1 MSLWAAGG
9 VRERREHRHAA
20 TEQPARSST
29 NKPTGP
35 AQAVLGL
42 QRSAG
47 LAEAVLGLQR
57 SAGNRAI
64 SQAVAVQRTPL
75 KDLSQ
80 QTEVDSYSGDLVR
93 FWKTHPTAPLG
104 DLLNLAEGEVT
115 LLLDENGIPATKIT
129 SGTPRTALANAE
141 LQPEEWQIVLN
152 LKALPKSVRTLADL
166 KLADLTALAT
176 TLYHEARHAEQR
188 FLAARELAQTA
199 GGKINADKLAAQMAI
214 PSWVAKEA
222 IAAARVK
229 LPAGLARQAHSWRGF
244 MGSDGR
250 FMNYKAWND
259 AVRDKLSPYALDA
272 GDALTLLEKMDA
284 PEVRYWVVV
293 EMMRDTSSRWY
304 VQPFRD
310 LDTRAQAVEDEIL
323 AHRDLSPD
331 DAAVLRSFSDTS
343 STLRA
348 AVELQKSK
356 LLELEALRTGA
367 NWDRPAKPDWVRL
380 PADVKATLNDK
391 AQGAGL
397 TVHIAFHEAW
407 SKAFDAYKAYFTEAD
422 AFATEAKVKG
432 TITRLS
438 TP

>member
-1 MSLWAAGG
+1 MSLWAGG
-9 VRERREHRHAA
+9 VRERRGHRHAA

-29 NKPTGP
+29 NKATGP
-35 AQAVLGL
+35 AEAVLGL
-42 QRSAG
+42 RRSAG

-64 SQAVAVQRTPL
+64 SQAVAVQRAPV

-93 FWKTHPTAPLG
+93 FWKTHPTAALG
-104 DLLNLAEGEVT
+104 DLLNLAEVEVT
-115 LLLDENGIPATKIT
+115 LLLDENGVPATKIT

-152 LKALPKSVRTLADL
+152 QKALPKSVRTLADL

-199 GGKINADKLAAQMAI
+199 GGKINADRLAAQMAI

-229 LPAGLARQAHSWRGF
+229 LPAGLARQARSWRGF

-259 AVRDKLSPYALDA
+259 AVRDKL
-272 GDALTLLEKMDA
+272 A
-284 PEVRYWVVV
+284 PTPL
-293 EMMRDTSSRWY
+293 MRVTRSHFWRRWTHPKCATGSSWR
-304 VQPFRD
+304 
-310 LDTRAQAVEDEIL
+310 
-323 AHRDLSPD
+323 
-331 DAAVLRSFSDTS
+331 
-343 STLRA
+343 
-348 AVELQKSK
+348 
-356 LLELEALRTGA
+356 
-367 NWDRPAKPDWVRL
+367 
-380 PADVKATLNDK
+380 
-391 AQGAGL
+391 
-397 TVHIAFHEAW
+397 
-407 SKAFDAYKAYFTEAD
+407 
-422 AFATEAKVKG
+422 
-432 TITRLS
+432 
-438 TP
+438 